1 MKLSNFLNVTINYLR
16 CRIVGPLVFNG
27 KIAYIGKRIRVLGNK
42 KLLQFDESVSVQDNV
57 FIQVNGSFKLGRK
70 SMIKRD
76 AYVIVNNGQ
85 LLIGEHSAIGKRC
98 EIALNGGKIVIGN
111 SVRIASNVF
120 ITNANHEFV
129 DKEVSIMNQGI
140 VTKDVT
146 IEDDVWIGHGAIILP
161 GIHIGKGAIIAAGS
175 VVTKNVAAFTIVG
188 GNPARFIK
196 ER

>member
-1 MKLSNFLNVTINYLR
+1 MNLIT
-16 CRIVGPLVFNG
+16 RIIIYIRSYILGYRLFNR
-27 KIAYIGKRIRVLGNK
+27 KIAYIGKNITVLTK
-42 KLLQFDESVSVQDNV
+42 KKCLHFAGSVSVQDNV
-57 FIQVNGSFKLGRK
+57 FIQGNGNFTLGHR

-76 AYVIVNNGQ
+76 AYVIINNGQ
-85 LLIGEHSAIGKRC
+85 LIVGDHSAIGKRC
-98 EIALNGGKIVIGN
+98 EIALNGGNIVIGN

-129 DKEVSIMNQGI
+129 NKEVSIMQQGI

-146 IEDDVWIGHGAIILP
+146 IDDDVWIGHGAIILP

-175 VVTKNVAAFTIVG
+175 VVTKNVNAFTIVG

-196 ER
+196 DR